1 MTSHV
6 DSNSR
11 NDERNRNSQGQ
22 IFAVVVV
29 LLAVLVV
36 MQAVLRV
43 AVGVLGVAVV
53 FVEMP
58 CLFGWAVIVW
68 FLPR

>member
-22 IFAVVVV
+22 IFAVAVV
-29 LLAVLVV
+29 LLAALVAV
-36 MQAVLRV
+36 QAVLRV